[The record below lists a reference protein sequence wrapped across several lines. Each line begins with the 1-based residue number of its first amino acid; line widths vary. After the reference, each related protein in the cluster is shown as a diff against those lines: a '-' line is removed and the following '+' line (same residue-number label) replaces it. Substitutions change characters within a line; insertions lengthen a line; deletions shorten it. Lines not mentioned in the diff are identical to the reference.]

1 MPVGSERYCMAVPAP
16 DLSGQVA
23 VITGSTRGIGRALA
37 LELAD
42 HGADIVST
50 GKTVDDSD
58 SDLEGTIHKTADA
71 VRERGSDALAVQLD
85 VRDPDSCQQVV
96 DETLEEFGR
105 LDILIN
111 NASAIQ
117 MGEIGDLPM
126 KRFDLLMEVNVRGTY
141 AMTRAALPA
150 LRDGGGRVVTNAPPL
165 EVDRVPGMAPYA
177 FSKMGMAFMT
187 LSLSGEEEDVAAS
200 TLWPVTAIETRAT
213 RYFGMGSEE
222 DWRSPQVYTDAAL
235 VLFDREPAE
244 VDGHSFYDEE
254 LLASVG
260 VEDFDQYALV
270 EGSNPPPSSAEMF
283 GVDFA
288 RDW

>member
-1 MPVGSERYCMAVPAP
+1 MAVPAP
-16 DLSGQVA
+16 DLSGQVV

-71 VRERGSDALAVQLD
+71 VRERGSEALAVQLD
-85 VRDPDSCQQVV
+85 VRDPDSCQRVV
-96 DETLEEFGR
+96 DETLEEFGQ

-141 AMTRAALPA
+141 AMTQAALPA

-187 LSLSGEEEDVAAS
+187 LSLSGEEADIAAS

-213 RYFGMGSEE
+213 RYFGLGSEE
-222 DWRSPQVYTDAAL
+222 DWRSPQVYCDATS
-235 VLFDREPAE
+235 VLLDRDPAE

-254 LLASVG
+254 LLATVG
-260 VEDFDQYALV
+260 VEDFDRYALV

-283 GVDFA
+283 GVEFD

>member
-1 MPVGSERYCMAVPAP
+1 MAVPAP
-16 DLSGQVA
+16 DLSGQVV

-71 VRERGSDALAVQLD
+71 VRERGSEALAVQLD
-85 VRDPDSCQQVV
+85 VRDPDSCQRVV
-96 DETLEEFGR
+96 DETLEEFGQ

-141 AMTRAALPA
+141 AMTQAALPA

-187 LSLSGEEEDVAAS
+187 LSLSGEEADIAAS

-222 DWRSPQVYTDAAL
+222 DWRSPQVYCDATS
-235 VLFDREPAE
+235 VLLDRDPGE

-254 LLASVG
+254 LLATVG
-260 VEDFDQYALV
+260 VEDFDRYALV

-283 GVDFA
+283 GVEFD

>member
-1 MPVGSERYCMAVPAP
+1 MPVGADRDCMAVPAP

-85 VRDPDSCQQVV
+85 VRDPDNCQRVV
-96 DETLEEFGR
+96 DETLEEFGQ
-105 LDILIN
+105 LDLLIN

-141 AMTRAALPA
+141 AMTQAALPA
-150 LRDGGGRVVTNAPPL
+150 LRDGGGRVITNAPPL

-177 FSKMGMAFMT
+177 FSKMGMAFVT
-187 LSLSGEEEDVAAS
+187 LSLSGEEEDIAAS

-222 DWRSPQVYTDAAL
+222 DWRSPQVYCDATDIL
-235 VLFDREPAE
+235 LDRDPAE

-254 LLASVG
+254 LLATVG
-260 VEDFDQYALV
+260 VEDFDRYALV

-283 GVDFA
+283 GVEFE

>member
-1 MPVGSERYCMAVPAP
+1 MAVPAP

-37 LELAD
+37 LQLAEY
-42 HGADIVST
+42 GADIVST

-71 VRERGSDALAVQLD
+71 VREHGSDALAVQLD
-85 VRDPDSCQQVV
+85 VRDPDNCQRVV
-96 DETLEEFGR
+96 DETLDEFGR

-117 MGEIGDLPM
+117 MGEIGELPM
-126 KRFDLLMEVNVRGTY
+126 NRFDLLMEVNVRGTY
-141 AMTRAALPA
+141 AMTQAALPA
-150 LRDGGGRVVTNAPPL
+150 LRDGGGRVITNAPPL

-222 DWRSPQVYTDAAL
+222 DWRSPQVYTDAAS
-235 VLFDREPAE
+235 VLLDRDPAE

-270 EGSNPPPSSAEMF
+270 EGSNPAPSSAEMF
-283 GVDFA
+283 GVDFD
-288 RDW
+288 RNW